1 MFYPDDL
8 ERLGA
13 LSTLVGGRML
23 PWVRHHWRQC
33 DGSSL
38 SSLALVGEDE
48 GRDAVETGRDRPHDV
63 RAHHVVGH
71 QPR

>member
-23 PWVRHHWRQC
+23 PWVRHHWRQLRRFVAQLTC
-33 DGSSL
+33 
-38 SSLALVGEDE
+38 ACW
-48 GRDAVETGRDRPHDV
+48 
-63 RAHHVVGH
+63 
-71 QPR
+71 